1 MYGMEIYYIIDYF
14 LFTFFSS
21 FGVLQVALSKRTS
34 KRFKLGI
41 VIVIISYFWFFSI
54 ADRDIPT
61 IVEGV
66 QLFVIFALSALTAIF
81 ITKNFLVLIKK
92 R

>member
-1 MYGMEIYYIIDYF
+1 MEIYYVIDYF
-14 LFTFFSS
+14 LFTLFAS
-21 FGVLQVALSKRTS
+21 FGVLQIALSNKSS

-54 ADRDIPT
+54 ANRDIPT
-61 IVEGV
+61 VVEGV
-66 QLFVIFALSALTAIF
+66 QLFVIFALAALAAIF
-81 ITKNFLVLIKK
+81 VTKNFMVLIKK